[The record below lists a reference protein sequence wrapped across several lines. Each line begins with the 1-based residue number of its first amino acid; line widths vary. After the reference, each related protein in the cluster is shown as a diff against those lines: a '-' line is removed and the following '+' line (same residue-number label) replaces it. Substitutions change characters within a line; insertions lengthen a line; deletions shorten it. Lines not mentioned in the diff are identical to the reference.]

1 MKYPDTNPKL
11 KKMEN
16 FTFQEK
22 VGKFLERYGNVK
34 KLSEGNF
41 EEHERILPFI
51 VENEDQKFAVFAF
64 HWKKSIGTNTIIRTE
79 HRINDMNCDGAIII
93 GNRFS
98 QNSYDMVSDAIKKG
112 RKSIILIKTTELD
125 EILGIDIA

>member
-1 MKYPDTNPKL
+1 M
-11 KKMEN
+11 
-16 FTFQEK
+16 
-22 VGKFLERYGNVK
+22 G
-34 KLSEGNF
+34 SF
-41 EEHERILPFI
+41 EEQNRILPFI

-79 HRINDMNCDGAIII
+79 HRISDMNCDGAIII

-98 QNSYDMVSDAIKKG
+98 QNSYDMVSAAIKRG

-125 EILGIDIA
+125 EILGINNA

>member
-1 MKYPDTNPKL
+1 
-11 KKMEN
+11 MEN

-34 KLSEGNF
+34 RLNMGNF
-41 EEHERILPFI
+41 EEQNRILPFI

-79 HRINDMNCDGAIII
+79 HRISDMSCDGAIII

-98 QNSYDMVSDAIKKG
+98 QNSYDMVSTANKKG
-112 RKSIILIKTTELD
+112 RKNIILIKTTELD
-125 EILGIDIA
+125 EILGINSA

>member
-1 MKYPDTNPKL
+1 
-11 KKMEN
+11 MEN

-34 KLSEGNF
+34 KLSVGNF
-41 EEHERILPFI
+41 EEHNRILPFI

-79 HRINDMNCDGAIII
+79 HRINEMNCDGAIII

-98 QNSYDMVSDAIKKG
+98 QNSYDMVSDANKRG

-125 EILGIDIA
+125 EILGFDSK